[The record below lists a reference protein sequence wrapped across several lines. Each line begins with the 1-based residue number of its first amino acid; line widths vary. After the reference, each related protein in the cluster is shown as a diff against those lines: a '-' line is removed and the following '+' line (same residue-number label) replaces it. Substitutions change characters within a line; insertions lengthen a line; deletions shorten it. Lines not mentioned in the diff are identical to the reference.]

1 MILAGMKMQMLLLL
15 HAFWLECGGNR
26 GVELTS
32 AAMAATGLGIW
43 IVSWHTQRASRSQQF

>member
-1 MILAGMKMQMLLLL
+1 MVLAGMKMHMLLLL

-32 AAMAATGLGIW
+32 AALTATGLGIW
-43 IVSWHTQRASRSQQF
+43 IVSWHTQRAGGRQSF

>member
-1 MILAGMKMQMLLLL
+1 MVLAGMKMQMLLLL

-32 AAMAATGLGIW
+32 AALTATGLGIW
-43 IVSWHTQRASRSQQF
+43 IVSWHTQRAGGRQSF